1 MSAPSVIMLLC
12 ATPDREGQAV
22 RRLEGEFPGC
32 RITRGSLVP
41 GACVGTAAPL
51 RSVAKRYDGA
61 APYGGPGPAQLWTVE
76 ITVADRV
83 DDPQHLRDLMMSL
96 HEDGL
101 LLDHEAWL
109 PSAPAPDIAP

>member
-1 MSAPSVIMLLC
+1 MLLC

-22 RRLEGEFPGC
+22 RRIEGEFPGC
-32 RITRGSLVP
+32 RLTRGSLVP

-83 DDPQHLRDLMMSL
+83 DEPQHLRDLMMSL